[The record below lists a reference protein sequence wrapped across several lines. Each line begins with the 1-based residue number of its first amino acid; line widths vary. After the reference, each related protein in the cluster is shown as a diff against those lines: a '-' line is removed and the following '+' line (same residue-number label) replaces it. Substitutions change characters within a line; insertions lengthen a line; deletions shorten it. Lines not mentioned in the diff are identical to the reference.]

1 MTAPGPRPSAPAS
14 PVPSTTTAAP
24 STLSR
29 APMSRGRLETALK
42 ILLASPHFD
51 HDEWTAARLLY
62 KGHCATGRM
71 RHVQRVE
78 LLVRLSKR
86 FRTRVRP
93 ALVEAAKA
101 ALANPEVVASW
112 RTLCGAV
119 KDAHTLSRAMQRGA
133 RAAYDALYKQMQE
146 GIYVPFSLAG
156 IAVASR
162 VHVVA
167 NAVERTAVEV
177 YNVVAKEL
185 ANQGFLVDMR
195 RLGSAKGASVP
206 LVVPDDV
213 AAQLEAAEL
222 IDRAPI
228 DDAVLETMDLDDLDA
243 SAVSAPVPLAS
254 RASSPP
260 SSPRATP
267 TAAAPRP
274 PTANLDLPSFF
285 QATSTPS
292 PASPVPKKWSRKT
305 QARGAAAATAP
316 AEPSPRPAKKAK
328 KTPSK
333 VARAS
338 AAAERDEIDELF
350 GF

>member
-1 MTAPGPRPSAPAS
+1 
-14 PVPSTTTAAP
+14 
-24 STLSR
+24 
-29 APMSRGRLETALK
+29 MSRGRLDTALK
-42 ILLASPHFD
+42 ILLASPHLD

-71 RHVQRVE
+71 RHVQRFE

-93 ALVEAAKA
+93 DLVEAGKA
-101 ALANPEVVASW
+101 ALANPESVASW

-119 KDAHTLSRAMQRGA
+119 KDAHTLARAIQRGA
-133 RAAYDALYKQMQE
+133 RAAYDALYRQMQE
-146 GIYVPFSLAG
+146 GIYVPFALAG

-185 ANQGFLVDMR
+185 ANQGFSVDVR
-195 RLGSAKGASVP
+195 RFVSGKGTSMP

-213 AAQLEAAEL
+213 TAQLAAAEL

-228 DDAVLETMDLDDLDA
+228 DDAVLDTMDLDDLDA
-243 SAVSAPVPLAS
+243 SFV
-254 RASSPP
+254 
-260 SSPRATP
+260 AT
-267 TAAAPRP
+267 T
-274 PTANLDLPSFF
+274 
-285 QATSTPS
+285 
-292 PASPVPKKWSRKT
+292 PVPKKASRKT
-305 QARGAAAATAP
+305 QARAAASAAGP

-328 KTPSK
+328 KKPSK
-333 VARAS
+333 S
-338 AAAERDEIDELF
+338 AKAAERDEIDELF

>member
-1 MTAPGPRPSAPAS
+1 MNAPGPRPAAPAT
-14 PVPSTTTAAP
+14 PVPSTA
-24 STLSR
+24 STEPATLPR
-29 APMSRGRLETALK
+29 APMSRGRLDTALK
-42 ILLASPHFD
+42 VLLASPHLD

-62 KGHCATGRM
+62 KGHSATGRM

-78 LLVRLSKR
+78 LLVWISKR

-93 ALVEAAKA
+93 ALVEAGKA

-112 RTLCGAV
+112 TALCGAV
-119 KDAHTLSRAMQRGA
+119 KDAHTLARAIQRGA
-133 RAAYDALYKQMQE
+133 RVAYDALYKQMQE
-146 GIYVPFSLAG
+146 GIYVPFALAG

-167 NAVERTAVEV
+167 NAVERTAVKV

-185 ANQGFLVDMR
+185 ANQGYSVNVR
-195 RLGSAKGASVP
+195 RLGSGKGASMP
-206 LVVPDDV
+206 LVVPDDMT
-213 AAQLEAAEL
+213 AQLEAAEL

-228 DDAVLETMDLDDLDA
+228 DEAVLDAMDLDDLDA
-243 SAVSAPVPLAS
+243 PVVAGAPLPSAS
-254 RASSPP
+254 RSSSPP

-267 TAAAPRP
+267 AAAAPRP
-274 PTANLDLPSFF
+274 PSANLELPSFF
-285 QATSTPS
+285 GAPSTPS
-292 PASPVPKKWSRKT
+292 PATPVPKKASRKT
-305 QARGAAAATAP
+305 QARSTGSAAAP

-333 VARAS
+333 PAR
-338 AAAERDEIDELF
+338 AAERDEIDELF